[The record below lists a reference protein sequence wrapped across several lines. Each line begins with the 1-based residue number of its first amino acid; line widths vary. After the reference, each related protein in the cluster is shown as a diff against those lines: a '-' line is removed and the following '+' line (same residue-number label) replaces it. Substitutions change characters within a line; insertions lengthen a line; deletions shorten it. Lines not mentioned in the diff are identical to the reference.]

1 MNLNSQFSDYQLIQ
15 LVKSGDHNAFSEIY
29 NRYWG
34 ILYVHC
40 LKMLKD
46 EAEAQDVVQDL
57 FITFWT
63 KSAELDLKTNLVGYL
78 YITARHKVLNT
89 IRKRKTSDKFIEA
102 LGAYAA
108 THNDS
113 VIDQISERELAAAIE
128 AEIKNLP
135 KKMREVFEYS
145 RKEYLSHREIAD
157 QLGISDKTVKK
168 QVANAIRILRLR
180 LTVPA
185 TLLIM
190 VAWYLNK

>member
-1 MNLNSQFSDYQLIQ
+1 MNLNSEFSDYQLIQ
-15 LVKSGDHNAFSEIY
+15 LVKAGDHNAFSEIY

-34 ILYVHC
+34 ILYGHC

-57 FITFWT
+57 FMSLWT
-63 KSAELDLKTNLVGYL
+63 KSAELDVKTNLLGYL

-102 LGAYAA
+102 LGAYA
-108 THNDS
+108 TNHNDS
-113 VIDQISERELAAAIE
+113 VIDQINERELAAAIE

-135 KKMREVFEYS
+135 QKMREVFEYS

-190 VAWYLNK
+190 AAWYLSK

>member
-1 MNLNSQFSDYQLIQ
+1 MSPNSQFSDYQLIQ
-15 LVKSGDHNAFSEIY
+15 LVKAGDHNAFSEIY

-34 ILYVHC
+34 VLYAHC

-57 FITFWT
+57 FMSLWT
-63 KSAELDLKTNLVGYL
+63 KSSELDLKTNLMGYL
-78 YITARHKVLNT
+78 YVTARHKVLNT

-135 KKMREVFEYS
+135 QKMREVFEYS

-190 VAWYLNK
+190 AAWYLHK

>member
-15 LVKSGDHNAFSEIY
+15 LVKAGDHNAFSEIY